1 MMADLLD
8 GPSSSSSDRLMTRP
22 GTATILILC
31 TVGAFN
37 TLTLATM
44 QWVPMAPCNFR
55 LSGIERQVTL
65 VAATIHTASL
75 LLDFFSKQQ
84 LGGAPGLRHSINC
97 VKGIAATTNFLL
109 LAMDTPFVV
118 DPMTGRPNCML
129 RWAEWTVLS
138 FTMTFI
144 VEAVDATSVRLPLLS
159 AGSQSLSTFLGMLLP
174 LCPLALWKS
183 ALALSFALYFVI
195 FWRLAAI
202 EAALRD
208 ARRTLPPHSVERR
221 RAELSAALMRQCVAT
236 WTALVVVWCA
246 DVIGRLLVGDPST
259 DWAYVADCAI
269 DVVAKTLYAT
279 AIQEQFDAEPI
290 RHEQQRH
297 RILEERQRIL
307 WNEASDVLIVSQRW
321 LLPSVPPAQLGVVEG
336 GGSDGGGGLRRRR
349 SSNTHVPHSSGE
361 AFTVVTVASPSVRT
375 LLGRH
380 EADAWIKGRVHQ
392 LEVVDTLPT
401 VQRVSSESDLFSLQA
416 SRKRGSPEVER
427 RGSPEV
433 ERRGNPEVER
443 RGNPEVER
451 RGAHDGT
458 VFKPRSSAD
467 AKGRG
472 AHDAHAG
479 AFHCEQL
486 EDLLALAW
494 AHSGA
499 RSSGARSFTCVLA
512 PTTPCRDDAM
522 DEAKRA
528 SDDDRRQPQ
537 KEEGQHQEEHRHQ
550 QRLCEVTYSSNDDE
564 APGGTAGLVIIV
576 REVTDRVMREE
587 AERAALYERA
597 AREKDEE
604 ANCFTQHEVKNSLL
618 AALATCEA
626 LHSAHT
632 YAVMDGALEER
643 FVEPIRDRLTE
654 LSAGLNHTLDTC
666 LSRSIASDVVY
677 GVHEARPVPIKLDHE
692 LLQSW
697 GQGGDSS
704 RFPVTTSPAAL
715 PIVYTDPR
723 LLRHIYRNAITN
735 AVKYGKRNGLV
746 ATEVEQHEEWLVL
759 RVINEPGDRHAEL
772 RRLQPS
778 SIFEK
783 GTRFHPDH
791 PTVVSSKGDGAWIMQ
806 RCAECLQGSCTIAF
820 EPHRTVFELRCEA
833 HVRHEKAML
842 DDESILDYSKLAE
855 GVWAIGIDDCDLQ
868 RMVLEHI
875 FARVGVPAMR
885 TQVWGAEV
893 EHMERLTEKLVEL
906 VEGLPAGDRLLAIVD
921 ENLDLPAPC
930 STTIS
935 GSASLQQARERLGAA
950 SEAKL
955 ICLVRS
961 ANDSPD
967 DVRLYMERAHGFLP
981 KVPVEPDYRAV
992 LRTWVRRFGKDSLTT
1007 SRPAYEGGAASE
1019 VLTTP
1024 HLTRAAADAELRK
1037 VIRLIQDN
1045 LASMTWSEMCR
1056 WLHHIKGVAV
1066 TVMAADSSSDA
1077 PTSAEAIIAE
1087 IIAEIESLHPL
1098 TERPSNFVGRWAL
1111 LSEMIADLL
1120 DYIEESA

>member
-1 MMADLLD
+1 MGSMAAFLD
-8 GPSSSSSDRLMTRP
+8 GPTSSSSDRLMTLP

-44 QWVPMAPCNFR
+44 QWVTMAPCNIR

-97 VKGIAATTNFLL
+97 VKGIAAMTNFLL

-144 VEAVDATSVRLPLLS
+144 VEAVNATSVRLPLLS

-236 WTALVVVWCA
+236 WTALVFVWCA

-269 DVVAKTLYAT
+269 DVIAKTLYST

-290 RHEQQRH
+290 RYEQQRH

-307 WNEASDVLIVSQRW
+307 WNEASDVLIVSQRS

-349 SSNTHVPHSSGE
+349 SSNTHAPLSSGE

-401 VQRVSSESDLFSLQA
+401 VPRVPSDSDLFSLQA
-416 SRKRGSPEVER
+416 SRKSGS
-427 RGSPEV
+427 
-433 ERRGNPEVER
+433 
-443 RGNPEVER
+443 PEVER
-451 RGAHDGT
+451 RGAHDGA

-479 AFHCEQL
+479 TFHCEQL

-512 PTTPCRDDAM
+512 PPTLCRDDAT

-528 SDDDRRQPQ
+528 SDDDRQPQ
-537 KEEGQHQEEHRHQ
+537 QEGGQQPEEGPQQEKGPQQEEHRHQ
-550 QRLCEVTYSSNDDE
+550 QRLCEVTYGSNDDE
-564 APGGTAGLVIIV
+564 APGSTAGLVIIV

-632 YAVMDGALEER
+632 HAVMGGVLEER
-643 FVEPIRDRLTE
+643 FVEPLRERLTE

-666 LSRSIASDVVY
+666 LSRSMASEVVY
-677 GVHEARPVPIKLDHE
+677 GVHEARPVPMKLDLE

-704 RFPVTTSPAAL
+704 RFTVTTRPAAL
-715 PIVYTDPR
+715 PMVFTDPR

-746 ATEVEQHEEWLVL
+746 ATEVELHEEWLVL

-806 RCAECLQGSCTIAF
+806 RCAECLQAVAPSPSSPTVLSSSCAARRTRGTIRRCSMTSRSWTTRSLRRACGPLASTTANSSAWCSSTSLPGWACPPRALRCG
-820 EPHRTVFELRCEA
+820 EPTRSTWSDWPRRSSSSSKAYRSATGCLRSSMRISTFLRPAQPPSRDRPRCSRRASGWALPLRPSSSAWCALPMTHRTTCVC
-833 HVRHEKAML
+833 
-842 DDESILDYSKLAE
+842 
-855 GVWAIGIDDCDLQ
+855 
-868 RMVLEHI
+868 
-875 FARVGVPAMR
+875 
-885 TQVWGAEV
+885 
-893 EHMERLTEKLVEL
+893 
-906 VEGLPAGDRLLAIVD
+906 
-921 ENLDLPAPC
+921 
-930 STTIS
+930 
-935 GSASLQQARERLGAA
+935 
-950 SEAKL
+950 
-955 ICLVRS
+955 
-961 ANDSPD
+961 
-967 DVRLYMERAHGFLP
+967 
-981 KVPVEPDYRAV
+981 
-992 LRTWVRRFGKDSLTT
+992 
-1007 SRPAYEGGAASE
+1007 
-1019 VLTTP
+1019 
-1024 HLTRAAADAELRK
+1024 
-1037 VIRLIQDN
+1037 
-1045 LASMTWSEMCR
+1045 TWS
-1056 WLHHIKGVAV
+1056 
-1066 TVMAADSSSDA
+1066 A
-1077 PTSAEAIIAE
+1077 PTASCPRCPWSPWSRITVQCCARGCAG
-1087 IIAEIESLHPL
+1087 L
-1098 TERPSNFVGRWAL
+1098 GRTV
-1111 LSEMIADLL
+1111 
-1120 DYIEESA
+1120 